1 MGADTAAS
9 LWAKLSQTHLAPVQ
23 EHVTPRIALPLDRL
37 NSTLDVDP
45 PAMLKGY
52 LRLGTKVLG
61 PPAWDA
67 DFNSADLPVMA
78 RMSDLSPRYKKHFQL
93 D

>member
-1 MGADTAAS
+1 
-9 LWAKLSQTHLAPVQ
+9 
-23 EHVTPRIALPLDRL
+23 
-37 NSTLDVDP
+37 
-45 PAMLKGY
+45 
-52 LRLGTKVLG
+52 VLG
-61 PPAWDA
+61 PPACDA

>member
-1 MGADTAAS
+1 
-9 LWAKLSQTHLAPVQ
+9 
-23 EHVTPRIALPLDRL
+23 
-37 NSTLDVDP
+37 LDVEP

-67 DFNSADLPVMA
+67 DFNAADLPVMA